1 MATQVQHRRGT
12 SAQNNAFTG
21 AAGEITVDTTNNS
34 VRIHDGSTAGGTRLL
49 NDTLLASVAGN
60 IIPAADNLYSLGNT
74 TNRFSTLFLAG
85 NTIVLGG
92 LTLKDGGGTIQVLDN
107 NQNIILNA
115 NTSSGTTG
123 TNASFT
129 GTITTVDMTV
139 SGNLTVSGTT
149 TTINTETINLADN
162 LIVLNSNASGSPTE
176 DAGLIVNRGS
186 SANVSLFWDETNDR
200 WSLNNSSAT
209 YIVHNTGRDVALG
222 TETSGAY
229 VANVLAGTGL
239 TASGQGGESATPTLS
254 LSTSGVSA
262 STYGNATIVPVI
274 TVDTYGRITS
284 ASNTTISAGVS
295 TGKSIAMS
303 MIFGF

>member
-1 MATQVQHRRGT
+1 
-12 SAQNNAFTG
+12 
-21 AAGEITVDTTNNS
+21 
-34 VRIHDGSTAGGTRLL
+34 
-49 NDTLLASVAGN
+49 
-60 IIPAADNLYSLGNT
+60 
-74 TNRFSTLFLAG
+74 
-85 NTIVLGG
+85 
-92 LTLKDGGGTIQVLDN
+92 
-107 NQNIILNA
+107 
-115 NTSSGTTG
+115 
-123 TNASFT
+123 
-129 GTITTVDMTV
+129 
-139 SGNLTVSGTT
+139 
-149 TTINTETINLADN
+149 
-162 LIVLNSNASGSPTE
+162 
-176 DAGLIVNRGS
+176 
-186 SANVSLFWDETNDR
+186 TNDR

-284 ASNTTISAGVS
+284 ASNTTISAAGVS